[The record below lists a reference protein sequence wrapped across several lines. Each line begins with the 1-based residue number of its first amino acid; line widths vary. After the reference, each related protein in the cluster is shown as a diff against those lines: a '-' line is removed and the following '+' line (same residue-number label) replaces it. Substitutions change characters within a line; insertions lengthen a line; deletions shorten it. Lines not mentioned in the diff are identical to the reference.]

1 MERTLL
7 LASGFWIGGVAA
19 WAPIAG
25 YLLAP
30 HCCRQ
35 RTQRSNLLRCREGTD
50 TQPDDS
56 GLLALSRPSEAVS
69 PLQRPD
75 DPSALLTES
84 ERLRLAP
91 VHELKRKRRSRK
103 IRKIDPVEEKFIP
116 LVEGARQSV
125 SESIVAAY
133 SGDTLSSKQEAG
145 EDFWIDPSLLE
156 GEVQRRRAAESRRKL
171 YQRKQSVYKTDKLK
185 EELASPY
192 KNNVIGYIVVG
203 IGLAATLLSFFPE
216 LLELTDI
223 EPTFPETL

>member
-30 HCCRQ
+30 HCRQ
-35 RTQRSNLLRCREGTD
+35 RTQRTHILHCQEGAD
-50 TQPDDS
+50 QQPEES
-56 GLLALSRPSEAVS
+56 SMLAL

-75 DPSALLTES
+75 DPGALLTES
-84 ERLRLAP
+84 ERMRLAP
-91 VHELKRKRRSRK
+91 PHNLKRKRRSRK

-133 SGDTLSSKQEAG
+133 SGDSLESKQKAG
-145 EDFWIDPSLLE
+145 EDFWIDPALLE
-156 GEVQRRRAAESRRKL
+156 DEVQKRRAAESSRKM
-171 YQRKQSVYKTDKLK
+171 YQRKKTGYKTERLK
-185 EELASPY
+185 EELVSPY
-192 KNNVIGYIVVG
+192 KNNAIGFIVVG
-203 IGLAATLLSFFPE
+203 IGLAATVLSFFPE
-216 LLELTDI
+216 LLELTDV
-223 EPTFPETL
+223 EPNFPDTL